1 MFRSIRH
8 GLKPEAANSPVSRG
22 HKMGPRFCV
31 FRPLDAGRFSAS
43 GFNPWQMPLCAAVC
57 AALLAAAGCHHDSPP
72 PPNPAAPPV
81 AATPAPRDKAVVYV
95 INRKAKGDGDALIP
109 HTVALRHPESPVSDS
124 VNALISAEGSPIPAG
139 TALRGAS
146 IDNGLATLDFS
157 RSPINETGG
166 ENAQGEALTAL
177 ARTLGQF
184 PEIRQYQI
192 EVKGQPV
199 KSLGEEG
206 ALDGP
211 IDVIRPDAVQQ
222 AKGNAP

>member
-8 GLKPEAANSPVSRG
+8 GLKPEAANSPVSQG
-22 HKMGPRFCV
+22 HKTEPRFCV
-31 FRPLDAGRFSAS
+31 FRPLDGGHFSAS
-43 GFNPWQMPLCAAVC
+43 GFNPWQMPLWAAVC
-57 AALLAAAGCHHDSPP
+57 AAALAVSGCHHDTLPPNPP
-72 PPNPAAPPV
+72 PPPV
-81 AATPAPRDKAVVYV
+81 AVTPAPRDKAVVYV
-95 INRKAKGDGDALIP
+95 VNPKATGDQDPLMP
-109 HTVALRHPESPVSDS
+109 RVVALHHSQSPARDA
-124 VNALISAEGSPIPAG
+124 VNALLQSEGSPLPAG
-139 TALRGAS
+139 TALRG
-146 IDNGLATLDFS
+146 ITVDNGVATLDFS

-166 ENAQGEALTAL
+166 EGGQGDALTAL

>member
-1 MFRSIRH
+1 MKKGFFR
-8 GLKPEAANSPVSRG
+8 AA
-22 HKMGPRFCV
+22 
-31 FRPLDAGRFSAS
+31 A
-43 GFNPWQMPLCAAVC
+43 CAA
-57 AALLAAAGCHHDSPP
+57 ALAAAGCHQQSRTWTSPVP
-72 PPNPAAPPV
+72 SPPV

-95 INRKAKGDGDALIP
+95 VNPKATGDQDPLMPRMIALHRSPSPARDA
-109 HTVALRHPESPVSDS
+109 VSALLRS
-124 VNALISAEGSPIPAG
+124 EGSPLPPG
-139 TALRGAS
+139 TALRGIT

-166 ENAQGEALTAL
+166 EGGQGDALAAL

-192 EVKGQPV
+192 EVKGQPL

-211 IDVIRPDAVQQ
+211 MDVVRPDAVQQ